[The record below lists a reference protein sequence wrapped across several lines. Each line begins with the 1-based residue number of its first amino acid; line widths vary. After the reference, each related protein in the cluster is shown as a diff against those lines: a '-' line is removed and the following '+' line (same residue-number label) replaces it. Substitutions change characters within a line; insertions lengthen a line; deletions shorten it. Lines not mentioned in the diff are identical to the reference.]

1 MSELYIVNH
10 NLADVMTESY
20 GDCEANFTQS
30 EARFYSVLAQ
40 QAAAQG
46 ITYTVAA
53 GDSGAAGCDNP
64 GSQTVARRPVSVNLL
79 AATPYDIAVGG
90 TQLNENGNEA
100 YWRYNGYQYSS
111 ISGEI
116 PEIAWNES
124 CVVAQCASNARIWA
138 GGGGASKFFSKP
150 IWQAGV
156 AGIRDDRARDVPD
169 ISLTSAGHD
178 PYLLCLAGS
187 CTVKGEES
195 TSPRSL
201 VRPPPHPLLPP
212 SWQIS

>member
-138 GGGGASKFFSKP
+138 GGGGASKFLQ
-150 IWQAGV
+150 QAYM
-156 AGIRDDRARDVPD
+156 AGRRRRH
-169 ISLTSAGHD
+169 SGRSRTRCAGHFS
-178 PYLLCLAGS
+178 YIGR
-187 CTVKGEES
+187 
-195 TSPRSL
+195 PRSL
-201 VRPPPHPLLPP
+201 FAVPGWVMHC
-212 SWQIS
+212 